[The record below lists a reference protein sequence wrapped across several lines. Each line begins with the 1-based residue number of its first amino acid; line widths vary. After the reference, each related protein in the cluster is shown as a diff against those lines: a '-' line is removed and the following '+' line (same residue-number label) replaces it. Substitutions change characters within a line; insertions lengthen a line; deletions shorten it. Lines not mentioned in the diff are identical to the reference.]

1 MDNKKFIS
9 FLMLSAS
16 VLIGFQA
23 LNAWLNP
30 PDPNEAVQQ
39 AADEVDADGGKE
51 AAEAVANAGEKA
63 DAAEANEAE
72 ISGEE
77 GFNEAGLDGKAGVA
91 EAAKVPPQRI
101 ALGSLDPESPYKMLV
116 WFTNQGAA
124 IESIALNEPRYR
136 DLEDKSGYLGY
147 FAFSSEDKTSR
158 INVVGAG
165 TPAATAIP
173 ATAGDP
179 VGLQVGDI
187 ITKIDDK
194 EIGES
199 KQIALVLSSTK
210 PGETIQI
217 TVERGNAEHTYS
229 AELVHRPLELIR
241 PEPLYPSELN
251 PAHPLSYRLTLSP
264 KTQLRGQ
271 KGHEGI
277 EAMLVENWEM
287 TPISDGKLPGVE
299 FRYRVAADRFPE
311 LKLKSDLL
319 VIKRFRLAKRNPQDE
334 AMQET
339 GRLYHLDFDF
349 EIKNL
354 GDTPAEVGYQ
364 LDGPTGLPLEGWWYT
379 YKTHPKS
386 FGGAGVRDVAVKTFG
401 DGHQL
406 FTNPKILEPYEEY
419 QDGQKAGELSIKEE
433 SYLRISDVDKDN
445 KRIPMDVQYA
455 GVDAQYFA
463 SALIAEAPDAEE
475 QSAEAQAEREQ
486 YLFDYILALP
496 VADEVDELRANRT
509 DVSFRLI
516 SGEKEIAPGQSF
528 KQDFLI
534 FAGPK
539 QRDILALYNLQD
551 FITYGWFPLVA
562 KPLMA
567 VLHFFYSITGNYGIA
582 IILLTVLVRG
592 CMFPIGRQQ
601 VMNAQKMQ
609 MLAPEMKAITEKYK
623 DDMEKKAAAQR
634 ELFRKNNYNPLAGC
648 LPVFFQLPIF
658 IGLYRAL
665 SVDIELRQAPLIP
678 GISWCSNLA
687 GPDQLWFWEPYLPA
701 MLAAPNGWLGPYL
714 NILPLISVFFMIM
727 HQKMFTPP
735 PTDEQQ
741 AMQQKMMKYMM
752 FLFAFMFF
760 RVPAGLC
767 IYFITSS
774 AWALAERK
782 LLPKPKPKQP
792 GEALSPNK
800 PSLLSKLTKG
810 VQENGNGAESVA
822 ERRRQR
828 QKRR

>member
-1 MDNKKFIS
+1 
-9 FLMLSAS
+9 MLSAS

-30 PDPNEAVQQ
+30 PIPNEAVQE
-39 AADEVDADGGKE
+39 AAQDVDADKDEE
-51 AAEAVANAGEKA
+51 AAEAVADADGNA
-63 DAAEANEAE
+63 DAAAPQEAE
-72 ISGEE
+72 ISGED
-77 GFNEAGLDGKAGVA
+77 GFNEADLNNQADVA
-91 EAAKVPPQRI
+91 EAAKVPRQRI

-147 FAFSSEDKTSR
+147 FAFSSEDTTSR

-165 TPAATAIP
+165 TPAAKAIP
-173 ATAGDP
+173 TTAGDP
-179 VGLQVGDI
+179 IGLQVGDI
-187 ITKIDDK
+187 IKKIGDK

-199 KQIALVLSSTK
+199 KQIAMALSSTT

-217 TVERGNAEHTYS
+217 TVERGNTEHTYS

-251 PAHPLSYRLTLSP
+251 PAHPLSYRLTLAP
-264 KTQLRGQ
+264 KTDPGLKQLRGQ

-287 TPISDGKLPGVE
+287 APISDGKLPGVE
-299 FRYRVAADRFPE
+299 FRYRVKANRFPE
-311 LKLKSDLL
+311 LKLKGDLL
-319 VIKRFRLAKRNPQDE
+319 VIKRFRLAKRDQQDE
-334 AMQET
+334 AMKET

-354 GDTPAEVGYQ
+354 GDSPAEVGYQ

-379 YKTHPKS
+379 YKTHPTK

-419 QDGQKAGELSIKEE
+419 QERKKTGGLSIDNEDEK
-433 SYLRISDVDKDN
+433 SYLEISDKDDAGQL
-445 KRIPMDVQYA
+445 IPMDVQYA

-463 SALIAEAPDAEE
+463 SALIAEAPDAED
-475 QSAEAQAEREQ
+475 QSAEAQAERKR
-486 YLFDYILALP
+486 YLFESILALP

-516 SGEKEIAPGQSF
+516 SGEKEIAPGKSF

-539 QRDILALYNLQD
+539 QRDILALYDLQN

-601 VMNAQKMQ
+601 ALNAQKMQ
-609 MLAPEMKAITEKYK
+609 SLAPEMKIIAEKYK

-678 GISWCSNLA
+678 GLSWCSNLA
-687 GPDQLWFWEPYLPA
+687 GPDQLWFWEPYLPSI
-701 MLAAPNGWLGPYL
+701 LAAPNGWLGPYL

-752 FLFAFMFF
+752 FFFAFMFF

-792 GEALSPNK
+792 GEPLPPNK
-800 PSLLSKLTKG
+800 PSLLSKLTQGK
-810 VQENGNGAESVA
+810 QENGNGTESVA